1 MSLLAP
7 DILEIARGLSLGA
20 DVSAL
25 VLGLLLWV
33 YGWRG
38 HRFWIVLAATVSA
51 GILGLRLGP
60 AYGTSEVA
68 AGLLLAIA
76 AGVLALA
83 LARVVVFAAAGVAG
97 WAVVHALVPAWN
109 EQLVCFLVCGLI
121 GLLLFRLWTMALTS
135 FGGALLIGY
144 SCLCLLEQFAKLN
157 VVGLAETQAVWLN
170 WACGGL
176 TLLGMLVQF
185 YLERRRK
192 RPAARAKDTRPR
204 PAPRKREEPPP
215 PPAEAKKGWLRAGWN
230 ALRQAG

>member
-20 DVSAL
+20 DVAGL

-51 GILGLRLGP
+51 GILGLKVGP
-60 AYGTSEVA
+60 AYGASETA
-68 AGLLLAIA
+68 AGLLLAVT

-83 LARVVVFAAAGVAG
+83 LARVVVFVAAGVAG
-97 WAVVHALVPAWN
+97 WTVVHALVPTWN
-109 EQLVCFLVCGLI
+109 EPLVCFLVSGLI
-121 GLLLFRLWTMALTS
+121 GLLLFRLWTMTLTS

-144 SCLCLLEQFAKLN
+144 SCLCLLERFATLN
-157 VVGLAETQAVWLN
+157 VVALAETQAVWLN

-176 TLLGMLVQF
+176 TGLGMLVQF
-185 YLERRRK
+185 LLDRRRR
-192 RPAARAKDTRPR
+192 RPAPRAREKSK

-215 PPAEAKKGWLRAGWN
+215 EEGRKGWLSTGWKLLRRAG
-230 ALRQAG
+230 